1 MIIHTGFW
9 RCGTYGGDRV
19 LMALLQILS
28 AHLSQVNC
36 LVFHRSDA
44 IGSENLATP
53 QQIVDRDLASQTGIP
68 TLYRFD

>member
-1 MIIHTGFW
+1 
-9 RCGTYGGDRV
+9 
-19 LMALLQILS
+19 MAVLQILS
-28 AHLSQVNC
+28 ARLSQVNC

-44 IGSENLATP
+44 IGSQNLAMA